1 MSLSPLPA
9 AGAVGGAGAPTASP
23 APPSPASAAAPAAPA
38 PAQGGA
44 LATAVQAAAGAQDTA
59 APLLAELAAAQQRPD
74 LPPEVRVAALKTLAA
89 ALPVDP
95 PPDASALSDA
105 VARSG
110 LFLEAD
116 LAQGAPDPGDLKA
129 ALLTL
134 SASLA
139 ASGASGRTGAAGAA
153 PPPYPG
159 GPLQAQPADGASL
172 PPDAALAQVLDQ
184 LARRTSAA
192 VSRLVLLQAG
202 STRTGGAAA
211 KGGAAHWLFELPL
224 ATPEGAAIAPFQV
237 DRDTAR
243 REAQDEAPVWRAR
256 FSLDVGA
263 AGPVHARL
271 SLQGDRVRVALWAE
285 DAATVQDLEGRREE
299 LAEALRAQGFDP
311 RLRVQPGAPDAAAA
325 PTGGLVDRAV

>member
-1 MSLSPLPA
+1 MSLSPLSA
-9 AGAVGGAGAPTASP
+9 AGAVSGAEAPTASP
-23 APPSPASAAAPAAPA
+23 APPSPASAAAPAATAPA
-38 PAQGGA
+38 PRDA
-44 LATAVQAAAGAQDTA
+44 LATAVQAAASLQDTA
-59 APLLAELAAAQQRPD
+59 APLLADLAAALERPD
-74 LPPEVRVAALKTLAA
+74 LPPDVRAAALQTLAA
-89 ALPVDP
+89 GLPVDP

-116 LAQGAPDPGDLKA
+116 LAQGAPAPGDLKA

-139 ASGASGRTGAAGAA
+139 ASGASGRTGAAGGA

-159 GPLQAQPADGASL
+159 GPLQAQPAEAASL

-184 LARRTSAA
+184 LARRATAA
-192 VSRLVLLQAG
+192 LSRQVLLQAG
-202 STRTGGAAA
+202 SSRAGGAARE
-211 KGGAAHWLFELPL
+211 GSAHWLFELPL
-224 ATPEGAAIAPFQV
+224 ATSDGAAIAPFQV
-237 DRDTAR
+237 DRDATR

-271 SLQGDRVRVALWAE
+271 SLQGGRVRVALWAE
-285 DAATVQDLEGRREE
+285 DATTLQDLGGRREE
-299 LAEALRAQGFDP
+299 LADALRAQGFDP
-311 RLRVQPGAPDAAAA
+311 QLLVQSGAPDAAIA
-325 PTGGLVDRAV
+325 PAGALVDRAV